1 MDSVDLIRDAFARIA
16 DELPGKLEGM
26 SPRSLL
32 HRAQKQG
39 HSVSWLDFTMA
50 RRQHELFAR
59 IGDTAQVWDDGWAE
73 RFDLPESA
81 ETVEDEDYRVVDAA
95 LLSDY
100 YRAVSAAS
108 ARVLESGAAENLDR
122 VLEGGR
128 SVGSSLVELLNEI
141 TKDLGQIAF
150 LRGLTDSIK
159 AMHAKRRT
167 EQDG

>member
-39 HSVSWLDFTMA
+39 HSVSWLAFTMA
-50 RRQHELFAR
+50 RRQDELFAR

-81 ETVEDEDYRVVDAA
+81 ETVED
-95 LLSDY
+95 LSLIHISEPT
-100 YRAVSAAS
+100 R
-108 ARVLESGAAENLDR
+108 
-122 VLEGGR
+122 
-128 SVGSSLVELLNEI
+128 
-141 TKDLGQIAF
+141 
-150 LRGLTDSIK
+150 
-159 AMHAKRRT
+159 H
-167 EQDG
+167 

>member
-39 HSVSWLDFTMA
+39 HSVSWLAFTM
-50 RRQHELFAR
+50 
-59 IGDTAQVWDDGWAE
+59 
-73 RFDLPESA
+73 
-81 ETVEDEDYRVVDAA
+81 DEDYRVVDAA